1 MLGDEPVWS
10 LTYVPLDGQAPD
22 SRSFQQGH
30 PVDPSFGYSFP
41 AIRGVQAQRDFYIS
55 MCPLRL
61 IPRIFSFDG
70 EELPPEMRAQRN
82 LNEDRI
88 PELKQYILDNPD
100 DYVFSALTASIDAEV
115 QFEAVGQGDGQRVGL
130 LRVPMDARFIINDG
144 QHRRAAIEAALRENP
159 SLGYE
164 TIAVVFF
171 MDRGLKR
178 CQQMFADLN
187 RYAVRPSPS
196 IGVLYDH
203 RDSLATLT
211 REVSF
216 KSKLFR
222 DLVET
227 EKSSLATR
235 SRKLFTLSSLY
246 VANRDLVH
254 GWEGMAFD
262 EAVAKVKA
270 FWEELATHIPEWTLV
285 HERKVSAGEVRR
297 DFLHSHSLFL
307 QAMGHMGNA
316 LLENEDWRDVLPR
329 IATIDWMRSNPI
341 WEGRALLDGRLRKSH
356 RNVIL
361 TGNVIKQ
368 AMNLELTD
376 LERKTEAGFKLERA
390 Q

>member
-1 MLGDEPVWS
+1 
-10 LTYVPLDGQAPD
+10 
-22 SRSFQQGH
+22 
-30 PVDPSFGYSFP
+30 
-41 AIRGVQAQRDFYIS
+41 